1 MKLEE
6 LFGYTFSDP
15 ELLKLSLTHRSV
27 TSDDG
32 SRYDNERLEFLGDAV
47 LQLAI
52 TSYLYDSY
60 PHLPEGNLAKIRAG
74 LVSRPVLADVA
85 RSIDLGDHIELTLAE
100 ERTGGRDKDSIMAD
114 ALEAVIGA
122 VYLDSGLESATDL
135 VLRLWGGR
143 IDERAERPGLKD
155 YKTRLQEVLA
165 RDGKRPEYITDG
177 SGPDHERTF
186 VARVEVDG
194 VSLGSGS
201 GRSKKEAEQGAAE
214 QALERLIADSK

>member
-1 MKLEE
+1 MALEE
-6 LFGYTFSDP
+6 QFGYAFSDP
-15 ELLKLSLTHRSV
+15 ELLRLALTHRSV
-27 TSDDG
+27 SSEDG

-52 TSYLYDSY
+52 TGHLYNSYAEF
-60 PHLPEGNLAKIRAG
+60 PEGNLAKIRAG

-85 RSIDLGDHIELTLAE
+85 RSIDLSDHIELTVAE

-122 VYLDSGLESATDL
+122 VYLDSGLESATDM
-135 VLRLWGGR
+135 VLRLWGSR
-143 IDERAERPGLKD
+143 IEERAERPGLKD

-165 RDGKRPEYITDG
+165 RDGKRPEYSTDG

-186 VARVEVDG
+186 VASVEVDG
-194 VSLGSGS
+194 MALGTGS

-214 QALERLIADSK
+214 QALERLIADSR